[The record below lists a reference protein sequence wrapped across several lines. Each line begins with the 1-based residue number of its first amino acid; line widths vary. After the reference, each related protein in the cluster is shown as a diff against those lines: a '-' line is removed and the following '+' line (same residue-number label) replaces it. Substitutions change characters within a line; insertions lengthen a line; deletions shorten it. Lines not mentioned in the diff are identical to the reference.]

1 MIVMVRFNYA
11 YQHYDPQ
18 QHARASIREKD
29 MSHKHAREIGVAIK
43 GMEVEAARDYLNAVI
58 NKERAVPFRRYKEQ
72 VGHRS
77 DPGVM
82 AGRYPEKAASEILK
96 LLDNLE
102 ANAEFRGMDLD
113 RMKIVNVTVH
123 KGRIMKR
130 FMPRAMGRTTPRNDA
145 RIHVEIVAK
154 EV

>member
-1 MIVMVRFNYA
+1 MIAMVRFNYA

-18 QHARASIREKD
+18 YHARASIREKD

-43 GMEVEAARDYLNAVI
+43 GMGVEAARDYLNAVI

-113 RMKIVNVTVH
+113 RMEIINVTVH
-123 KGRIMKR
+123 KGRLMKR
-130 FMPRAMGRTTPRNDA
+130 FMPRAMGRATPRNDA

>member
-1 MIVMVRFNYA
+1 MARFDYA

-43 GMEVEAARDYLNAVI
+43 GMAVEAARDYLTAVI

-72 VGHRS
+72 VGHRP

-113 RMKIVNVTVH
+113 RMEIVNVTVH

>member
-1 MIVMVRFNYA
+1 MARFNYA

-18 QHARASIREKD
+18 HHARASIREKD

-113 RMKIVNVTVH
+113 RMEIINVTVH

-130 FMPRAMGRTTPRNDA
+130 FMPRAMGRATPRNDA

>member
-11 YQHYDPQ
+11 YQHYDTQ

-43 GMEVEAARDYLNAVI
+43 GMGVEAARDYLNAVI

-113 RMKIVNVTVH
+113 RMEIVNVTVH
-123 KGRIMKR
+123 KGRMMKR
-130 FMPRAMGRTTPRNDA
+130 FMPRAMGRATPRNDA

-154 EV
+154 EI

>member
-1 MIVMVRFNYA
+1 MARFNYA
-11 YQHYDPQ
+11 YQSYDPQ
-18 QHARASIREKD
+18 RHARASIREKD

-43 GMEVEAARDYLNAVI
+43 GLSIEAAQDYLNAVV

-82 AGRYPEKAASEILK
+82 AGRYPQKAASEVLK

-102 ANAEFRGMDLD
+102 ANAEFRGMDID
-113 RMKIVNVTVH
+113 RMRIVNVTVH
-123 KGRIMKR
+123 KGTLMKR
-130 FMPRAMGRTTPRNDA
+130 FMPRAMGRATPRNDA
-145 RIHVEIVAK
+145 RIHVEVVAE

>member
-43 GMEVEAARDYLNAVI
+43 GMGVEAARDYLNAVI

-113 RMKIVNVTVH
+113 RMEIVNVTVH
-123 KGRIMKR
+123 KGRMMKR
-130 FMPRAMGRTTPRNDA
+130 FMPRAMGRATPRNDA

-154 EV
+154 EI